1 MIGKILFTLAVILV
15 VALVWRTRRPTDSQ
29 ERPPPRLINPAQPRR
44 WPIKGLALAV
54 AVLMLLASAY
64 LLYDH
69 WRDNSEV
76 IFIRVVDASS
86 GRAVEYRA
94 QRGDIED
101 REFVTTDGRRVVL
114 ADTERLETSTIRSPG
129 VLDRN

>member
-15 VALVWRTRRPTDSQ
+15 VALVWRTRRPTDSK

-94 QRGDIED
+94 QRGDIEPVAIRFQAK
-101 REFVTTDGRRVVL
+101 RES
-114 ADTERLETSTIRSPG
+114 A
-129 VLDRN
+129 

>member
-1 MIGKILFTLAVILV
+1 MIGKILFTLGVILV
-15 VALVWRTRRPTDSQ
+15 VGLIWRTRRPAYPR
-29 ERPPPRLINPAQPRR
+29 ERPPPRLINPVQPRR

-54 AVLMLLASAY
+54 GVLMLLASGY

-69 WRDNSEV
+69 WRDSNEV
-76 IFIRVVDASS
+76 IYIRVVDAGS
-86 GRAVEYRA
+86 GRAAEYRA
-94 QRGDIED
+94 HRGDIEE